1 MSKIS
6 KLISEMVSDFMDD
19 EYDLYYGG
27 GESDWGVEEEPS
39 YVDNYVYRDGLSD
52 LDREKQQLEDLKIEF
67 YEDLIDL
74 VNQRTNWEY
83 NSEDVEREVRREM
96 DMNLSRCTSD
106 SIISKWRDM
115 KTMADDIIKN
125 LSFS

>member
-1 MSKIS
+1 
-6 KLISEMVSDFMDD
+6 MVSDFMDD

-27 GESDWGVEEEPS
+27 GDSDWGVEEPS
-39 YVDNYVYRDGLSD
+39 YVDDYVYRDGLSD

-74 VNQRTNWEY
+74 VNQRTDWEY
-83 NSEDVEREVRREM
+83 NSSDVEREVRREM
-96 DMNLSRCTSD
+96 DMKLSRCTSD
-106 SIISKWRDM
+106 TIISKWRDM
-115 KTMADDIIKN
+115 KIMADAIIKN